1 MKNAKILLII
11 VILSLFLIVTLQNTE
26 VSTFK
31 ILFWTV
37 DMSRIIFIYLSVIV
51 GFITGYIIAK
61 ITGGKSLKI
70 EVSDEKKKT
79 E

>member
-11 VILSLFLIVTLQNTE
+11 IMLSLFLIVTLQNTE

-31 ILFWTV
+31 ILFWQV

-51 GFITGYIIAK
+51 GFITGYIVAK

-70 EVSDEKKKT
+70 EVSDEKKK

>member
-1 MKNAKILLII
+1 MKNPKILLII
-11 VILSLFLIVTLQNTE
+11 VILSLFVIVTLQNTE
-26 VSTFK
+26 IARFK

-51 GFITGYIIAK
+51 GFITGYIVAK

-70 EVSDEKKKT
+70 EVSDEKKK

>member
-11 VILSLFLIVTLQNTE
+11 IILSLFLIVTLQNTE
-26 VSTFK
+26 IATFK
-31 ILFWTV
+31 ILFWTA

-70 EVSDEKKKT
+70 EVSDEKKK

>member
-1 MKNAKILLII
+1 MKNKKILLII
-11 VILSLFLIVTLQNTE
+11 IILSLFLIVTLQNTE
-26 VSTFK
+26 VAAFK

-37 DMSRIIFIYLSVIV
+37 DMSRIIFIYLSALI
-51 GFITGYIIAK
+51 GFITGFVIAK

-70 EVSDEKKKT
+70 EVSDEKKKK

>member
-1 MKNAKILLII
+1 MKNPKILLII
-11 VILSLFLIVTLQNTE
+11 VILSLFVIVTLQNTE
-26 VSTFK
+26 IARFK

-70 EVSDEKKKT
+70 EVSDEKKK

>member
-1 MKNAKILLII
+1 MKNPKILLII
-11 VILSLFLIVTLQNTE
+11 VILSLFVIATLQNTE
-26 VSTFK
+26 IARFK

-51 GFITGYIIAK
+51 GFITGYIVAK

-70 EVSDEKKKT
+70 EVSDEKKK